1 MEKQSEARWT
11 NKVELGGQTKWSL
24 VDKQS
29 GAWWTNKVELSG
41 QTKGWFGELIDILH
55 QATVPKR
62 ATGGRS
68 RCNVQRKRET
78 GLHFEVPLGSQEGA
92 WASDQVNDHFEETV
106 FAALRLNVLLL
117 WEPQR

>member
-1 MEKQSEARWT
+1 MFRE
-11 NKVELGGQTKWSL
+11 
-24 VDKQS
+24 
-29 GAWWTNKVELSG
+29 
-41 QTKGWFGELIDILH
+41 
-55 QATVPKR
+55 
-62 ATGGRS
+62 
-68 RCNVQRKRET
+68 KRET

>member
-1 MEKQSEARWT
+1 M
-11 NKVELGGQTKWSL
+11 
-24 VDKQS
+24 DKQS
-29 GAWWTNKVELSG
+29 GAGWTNKVKLGGQKNGARWTNKVELSG